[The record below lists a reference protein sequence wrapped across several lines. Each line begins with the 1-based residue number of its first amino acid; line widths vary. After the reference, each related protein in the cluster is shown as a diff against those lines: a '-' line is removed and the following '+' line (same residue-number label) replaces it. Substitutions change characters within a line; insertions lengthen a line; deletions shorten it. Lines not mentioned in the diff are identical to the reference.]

1 VIIAQIV
8 LDGAPEYER
17 KSQRIDFAT
26 LSAEHE
32 VRVGD
37 WSGADVG
44 HVYAP
49 LRAQGAGRVAQVGIP
64 YVSNVAPR
72 RSRFFFR
79 RAHEPNVIVTPFSIP
94 EAVEDVYF
102 ETPRPAPRAPRPST
116 LGSFSRPSVTPL
128 IEQTMARIHRFRDDV
143 DWLVFTHPPS
153 PEDFANI
160 DVWVDPA
167 VEEDDFDGFV
177 AEGLV
182 SGVNVV
188 AARTAINTLRCE
200 KGRTGFLV
208 PLRDPNE
215 MTHAILAA
223 LFKPEVARARSEAA
237 QQTVSKFR
245 SRHRLRAL
253 TRLYENLTT

>member
-1 VIIAQIV
+1 MIIAQIV

-26 LSAEHE
+26 LSGEHQ
-32 VRVGD
+32 VRVGG
-37 WSGADVG
+37 WEGAEVA
-44 HVYAP
+44 HVYAGS
-49 LRAQGAGRVAQVGIP
+49 QVAGRESQVGIP
-64 YVSNVAPR
+64 FVSNVAPK
-72 RSRFFFR
+72 RSRFSFR
-79 RAHEPNVIVTPFSIP
+79 RVPEPRFIVTPFNIP
-94 EAVEDVYF
+94 EAVEDIYF
-102 ETPRPAPRAPRPST
+102 EHLRPATRDLRPST

-143 DWLVFTHPPS
+143 NWLVFTHPPS

-167 VEEDDFDGFV
+167 VEEDDYDGFV

-188 AARTAINTLRCE
+188 ASRTLRSTHCAVR
-200 KGRTGFLV
+200 KGVHGFLV

-237 QQTVSKFR
+237 QQTVSKYR

-253 TRLYENLTT
+253 TRLYENLTK